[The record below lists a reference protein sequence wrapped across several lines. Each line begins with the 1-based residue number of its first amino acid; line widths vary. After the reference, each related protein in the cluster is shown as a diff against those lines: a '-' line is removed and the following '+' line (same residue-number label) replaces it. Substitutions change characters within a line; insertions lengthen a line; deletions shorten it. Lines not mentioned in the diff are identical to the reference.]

1 MKHGKSKR
9 LLRHTEL
16 ATLPD
21 VVYVSKEVL
30 GRPAIRFASR
40 ADDLPILSLSPASI
54 AESYDR
60 IDRADPIGFLIA
72 AMNGQPILTLDLDG
86 KPMGSYVPTMQER
99 MAIAALFADKMLPT
113 RWQKTEKKDNSYEAM
128 VRLAAE
134 REVGQ
139 KIPVPRQGSSLLEQG
154 PIDEGGG
161 GDSAPGQ
168 DDSEPGV

>member
-21 VVYVSKEVL
+21 VIYVSKEVL

-40 ADDLPILSLSPASI
+40 ADDTPVLSLSPASI
-54 AESYDR
+54 QESYDR

-128 VRLAAE
+128 VKLAAE
-134 REVGQ
+134 REMGSTL
-139 KIPVPRQGSSLLEQG
+139 PVPRPGDSVLEQG
-154 PIDEGGG
+154 PIDQGGG
-161 GDSAPGQ
+161 SDSAPGQ